1 MNSKANNMMSTRSIN
16 IMNIFL
22 LSIHSCLL
30 ILFSVTGIWMMA
42 GVNVVSVLW
51 YAGSF
56 LLIKK
61 EWTTFYIFATFWEIM
76 IHMFLAVISMGWN
89 SGFELYFIACTVI
102 VFYADYFSVRLGNHH
117 IKGNEFSI
125 ISGLMYLAS
134 LLVTKFVGAV
144 YVVDDRLL
152 FAWMIV
158 NSAVVFVF
166 ITMFLGMLTE
176 IATFYEAE
184 LSKQATHD
192 KLTGMVNRHYLVE
205 QLEQIY
211 ASGNMSGY
219 WLAILDIDNF
229 KGINDKYGH
238 LCGDFVLKT
247 LSEMVKKI
255 CGDRIVCRW
264 GGEEF
269 VIVGSD
275 HGKNDKGVDVES
287 ALLEDIRR
295 NAAIKDF
302 AYDQKTVVN
311 LTVTI
316 GMARHQDGQ
325 TVDEWVNLADRR
337 LYYGK
342 QTGKNRVIETG
353 QETA

>member
-1 MNSKANNMMSTRSIN
+1 MNSIQNNKLSVRSIN

-22 LSIHSCLL
+22 LSIHTSLL
-30 ILFSVTGIWMMA
+30 IIFTVMGIRLMSY
-42 GVNVVSVLW
+42 VNVISVLW
-51 YAGSF
+51 YVSGF
-56 LLIKK
+56 LQIRK
-61 EWTTFYIFATFWEIM
+61 EWTTFFILGTFWEIM
-76 IHMFLAVISMGWN
+76 VHMFLAVISMGWDC
-89 SGFELYFIACTVI
+89 GFQLYFIGCIAI

-117 IKGNEFSI
+117 IKGTSFSI
-125 ISGLMYLAS
+125 VNGVMYFCT
-134 LLVTKFVGAV
+134 LLVTRFVGSLYTVSDELALTWTILNS
-144 YVVDDRLL
+144 VVI
-152 FAWMIV
+152 FG
-158 NSAVVFVF
+158 FVTIF
-166 ITMFLGMLTE
+166 FGMLTN

-205 QLEQIY
+205 QLEQVY
-211 ASGNMSGY
+211 ASGDMSGY

-255 CGDRIVCRW
+255 CGDRTVCRW

-269 VIVGSD
+269 VIVGAD

-302 AYDQKTVVN
+302 VYDQKTVVN